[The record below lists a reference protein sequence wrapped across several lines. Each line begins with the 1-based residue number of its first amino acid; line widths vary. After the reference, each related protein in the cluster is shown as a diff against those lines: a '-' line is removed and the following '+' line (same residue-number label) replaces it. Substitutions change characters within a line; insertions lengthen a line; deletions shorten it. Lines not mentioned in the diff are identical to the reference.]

1 MNILV
6 REYDIKYR
14 IRYSFSIRQFPEKKS
29 HSILKIT
36 TQQIT
41 NVAYSL
47 LARHNIDSF
56 SKMGM
61 VWQGT
66 IGRTAFQRSN
76 GDVIGRWMEKGRKV
90 LRRGWAVNTVLS
102 RTFRGTV
109 MRDIDRHYRRLNE
122 ARGPRLNHRI

>member
-1 MNILV
+1 M
-6 REYDIKYR
+6 RKYDIKY
-14 IRYSFSIRQFPEKKS
+14 RYSFSIRQFPEITEKKS
-29 HSILKIT
+29 HSIPKIT

-47 LARHNIDSF
+47 LARHNIDSS
-56 SKMGM
+56 SKMEM

-90 LRRGWAVNTVLS
+90 LWRG
-102 RTFRGTV
+102 
-109 MRDIDRHYRRLNE
+109 
-122 ARGPRLNHRI
+122 